1 MWMQYVIKASPLTNS
16 AFFRLLLLDFKGEVV
31 KDMIQAHDKDALRVV
46 MRGYRSNSET
56 TAFVPTL
63 GNLHDGHLSLVR
75 KAKEVADRVVVSIFL
90 NPTQFDKPED
100 LVNYPQT
107 LSNDLELLKKENVD
121 LVFLPSAAEM
131 YPEGGTTRVE
141 VDGISDILE
150 GDSRPGH
157 FSGVATIVAKLFNL
171 VQPDISIFGEKD
183 YQQLML
189 IRRMEADLDYGIE
202 IISAPTAREKSGLAM
217 SSRNNYLT
225 KEQREQIAP
234 HLYKVLQEIKT
245 NVLDAKIMDY
255 LALQKDAS
263 KKLNETGFKTDYI
276 EIRNAIDL
284 SVATQSDKEL
294 VVLASAWLGKA
305 RLIDNLRIS
314 LRA

>member
-1 MWMQYVIKASPLTNS
+1 
-16 AFFRLLLLDFKGEVV
+16 
-31 KDMIQAHDKDALRVV
+31 MIQAPDKDALRVV

-100 LVNYPQT
+100 LANYPKT
-107 LSNDLELLKKENVD
+107 LENDLALLKKENVD
-121 LVFLPSAAEM
+121 LVFLPDSNEM
-131 YPEGGTTRVE
+131 YPKGGATRVE

-189 IRRMEADLDYGIE
+189 IRRMEQDLDFGIE
-202 IISAPTAREKSGLAM
+202 IISAPTAREESGLAM
-217 SSRNNYLT
+217 SSRNNYLN
-225 KEQREQIAP
+225 KEQREKIAP
-234 HLYKVLQEIKT
+234 HLYKELQEIKRQLVGS
-245 NVLDAKIMDY
+245 NVLEY
-255 LALQKDAS
+255 VALQKSATDR
-263 KKLNETGFKTDYI
+263 LNNIGFKTDYI
-276 EIRNAIDL
+276 EICNASDL
-284 SVATQSDKEL
+284 SDATKKDKEL
-294 VVLASAWLGKA
+294 VILASAWLGKA
-305 RLIDNLRIS
+305 RLIDNLRVS
-314 LRA
+314 L

>member
-1 MWMQYVIKASPLTNS
+1 
-16 AFFRLLLLDFKGEVV
+16 
-31 KDMIQAHDKDALRVV
+31 MIQAPDKDALRVV

-63 GNLHDGHLSLVR
+63 GNLHEGHLSLVR
-75 KAKEVADRVVVSIFL
+75 TAKEVADRVVVSIFL

-100 LVNYPQT
+100 LANYPKT
-107 LSNDLELLKKENVD
+107 LKNDLELLKKENVD
-121 LVFLPSAAEM
+121 LVFLPSADEM

-225 KEQREQIAP
+225 EEQRGIIAP
-234 HLYKVLQEIKT
+234 HLHQALQEIKRNIVEFKNSGYSELQEST
-245 NVLDAKIMDY
+245 AESLD
-255 LALQKDAS
+255 
-263 KKLNETGFKTDYI
+263 KLGFRTDYI
-276 EIRNAIDL
+276 EIRNANDL
-284 SVATQSDKEL
+284 SIATKCDKEL
-294 VVLASAWLGKA
+294 VILASAWLGKA
-305 RLIDNLRIS
+305 RLIDNLRVS
-314 LRA
+314 L

>member
-1 MWMQYVIKASPLTNS
+1 
-16 AFFRLLLLDFKGEVV
+16 
-31 KDMIQAHDKDALRVV
+31 MIQAHDKDELRIV
-46 MRGYRSNSET
+46 MRGFRASNET

-100 LVNYPQT
+100 LASYPKT
-107 LSNDLELLKKENVD
+107 LENDLELLKKEKVD
-121 LVFLPSAAEM
+121 LVFLPDSNEM
-131 YPEGGTTRVE
+131 YPKGGVTRVE

-189 IRRMEADLDYGIE
+189 IRRMGQDLDFGIE
-202 IISAPTAREKSGLAM
+202 IISAPTAREESGLAM
-217 SSRNNYLT
+217 SSRNNYLDDR
-225 KEQREQIAP
+225 QRSRVAP
-234 HLYKVLQEIKT
+234 ELYKKLSSLKAQIEAGENDYIYLQQT
-245 NVLDAKIMDY
+245 GFDY
-255 LALQKDAS
+255 LKDR
-263 KKLNETGFKTDYI
+263 GFYPDYV
-276 EIRNAIDL
+276 EIRNADDL
-284 SVATQSDKEL
+284 SIATLEDKEL
-294 VVLASAWLGKA
+294 VILISAWLGRA
-305 RLIDNLRIS
+305 RLIDNLRVS
-314 LRA
+314 L

>member
-1 MWMQYVIKASPLTNS
+1 
-16 AFFRLLLLDFKGEVV
+16 
-31 KDMIQAHDKDALRVV
+31 MIQAHDKDELRIV
-46 MRGYRSNSET
+46 MRGFRANAET

-90 NPTQFDKPED
+90 NPAQFDKPED
-100 LVNYPQT
+100 LASYPKT
-107 LSNDLELLKKENVD
+107 LENDLVLLKQENVD
-121 LVFLPSAAEM
+121 LVFLPSSAEM

-189 IRRMEADLDYGIE
+189 IRRMAKDLDFGIE

-217 SSRNNYLT
+217 SSRNNYLN
-225 KEQREQIAP
+225 KEQREIVAP
-234 HLYKVLQEIKT
+234 HLYETLQEIKSQVIST
-245 NVLDAKIMDY
+245 KALNY
-255 LALQKDAS
+255 SELQKSVAED
-263 KKLNETGFKTDYI
+263 LNKIGFKTDYI
-276 EIRNAIDL
+276 EIRNAADL
-284 SVATQSDKEL
+284 SIATQSDNEL

-314 LRA
+314 IN